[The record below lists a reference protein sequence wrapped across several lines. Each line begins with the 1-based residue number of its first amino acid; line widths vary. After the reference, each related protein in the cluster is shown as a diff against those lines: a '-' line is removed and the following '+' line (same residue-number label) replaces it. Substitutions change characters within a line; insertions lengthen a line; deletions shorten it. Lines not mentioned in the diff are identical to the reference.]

1 MRKVSV
7 FWWPKYWPTIVFWNF
22 VTRFR
27 YLVRLFHQCLP
38 MSCIMLYS
46 IGIGIFHCIVNI
58 KLSQVISNK
67 LVTIIP
73 PSVGIVLK
81 PMPARASP
89 TGLPDPGRSV
99 PEDDHRLV
107 LVSGLRSYSLSRGN
121 QETRKYFDKEINSKR
136 EKGGVCPKIITDLMW
151 PSLKDDE
158 SKVMKAH

>member
-1 MRKVSV
+1 
-7 FWWPKYWPTIVFWNF
+7 
-22 VTRFR
+22 
-27 YLVRLFHQCLP
+27 
-38 MSCIMLYS
+38 MLYS

-81 PMPARASP
+81 PMPAGTSP

-136 EKGGVCPKIITDLMW
+136 EKGGVCPKIITDLM
-151 PSLKDDE
+151 
-158 SKVMKAH
+158 

>member
-81 PMPARASP
+81 PMSAGASP

>member
-1 MRKVSV
+1 
-7 FWWPKYWPTIVFWNF
+7 
-22 VTRFR
+22 
-27 YLVRLFHQCLP
+27 
-38 MSCIMLYS
+38 
-46 IGIGIFHCIVNI
+46 
-58 KLSQVISNK
+58 
-67 LVTIIP
+67 
-73 PSVGIVLK
+73 
-81 PMPARASP
+81 MPARASP

-136 EKGGVCPKIITDLMW
+136 EKGGVCPKIITDLMC